1 MCGFFLNSTQ
11 ASKCSV
17 VGKNIAL
24 PIHLLHI
31 DIDLYIT
38 R

>member
-1 MCGFFLNSTQ
+1 MCGIFLNSTQ
-11 ASKCSV
+11 ASKYSV
-17 VGKNIAL
+17 VGKNMTL

-31 DIDLYIT
+31 DIELYIT